1 MNQTIVLI
9 PHYNNPQGLIN
20 SMASIDKSECLD
32 VLIVD
37 DGSVDKYK
45 INEQETKKAF
55 KANGEII
62 FIYQTVNKGIEYA
75 LNKGLAFIVRAN
87 KYKFIARLDSGDLCL
102 KNRFYIQESFLIA
115 NPQIKLL
122 GTNAKAIDFK
132 GNFLYN
138 LIRPEKHKEIKKK
151 MFLNSM
157 FIHPSVMFD
166 ISILNEIK
174 GYPFHYSSAEDYA
187 FFFEIVK
194 KFETS
199 NLQQFLL
206 YYEINPK
213 GISQTKR
220 NEQIKNRI
228 NIIRNNFYLGF
239 WPILG
244 ILKNYILLIIPQKW
258 VLTVKKYF

>member
-20 SMASIDKSECLD
+20 SIASINETEQID

-37 DGSVDKYK
+37 DGSNKFK
-45 INEQETKKAF
+45 INEADIKIVF
-55 KANGEII
+55 KAKGTLT
-62 FIYQTVNKGIEYA
+62 FIYGIENKGIEYT
-75 LNKGLAFIVRAN
+75 LNKGLDIIVGYQ
-87 KYKFIARLDSGDLCL
+87 KYKFVARLDSGDLCL
-102 KNRFYIQESFLIA
+102 KNRFFIQEKFLIE

-122 GTNAKAIDFK
+122 GTNAKAIDLK
-132 GNFLYN
+132 GNFLYD
-138 LIRPEKHKEIKKK
+138 LIRPEKHKEIQKK

-166 ISILNEIK
+166 ISILNEIQ
-174 GYPFHYSSAEDYA
+174 GYPYHYSSAEDYA

-206 YYEINPK
+206 HYEINPN

-220 NEQIKNRI
+220 DEQIRNRI
-228 NIIRNNFYLGF
+228 KIIRNNFYLGF

-244 ILKNYILLIIPQKW
+244 ILKNYILLIIPQKL
-258 VLTVKKYF
+258 VLTVKKHF